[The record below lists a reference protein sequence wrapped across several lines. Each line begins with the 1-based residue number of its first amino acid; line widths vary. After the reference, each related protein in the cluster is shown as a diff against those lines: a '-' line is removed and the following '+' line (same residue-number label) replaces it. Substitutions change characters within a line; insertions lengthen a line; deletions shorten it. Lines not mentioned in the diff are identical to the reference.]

1 MMQRPVLIMAGG
13 TGGHVFPALAVAQ
26 ELSARDVPVVWLG
39 TRRGLEAQIVPA
51 NGVAIEWLSIVGLR
65 GKGWSTTLLFPLRLA
80 RAVLQAWRI
89 FARLDPCVA
98 LGMGGFVSGPG
109 GLAAWLR
116 RVPLVIHEQNA
127 VPGLTNRT
135 LARVATRTLE
145 AVPGT
150 FRRAVDAVVTGNPVR
165 VEISAIAPP
174 EQRLPERSKQ
184 LRVLIFGGSSGAVA
198 LNEVL
203 PAACAELPDAGDIRI
218 WHQVGRLADVEGIR
232 SRYRTAGVEAQV
244 EHFIT
249 DMSAAYAWADLVI
262 CRAGAITVA
271 ELAMA
276 GVASVLVPY
285 PYAVDDHQTQNARF
299 LTAAGAAEL
308 LPQAQLRPAHLAAR
322 LRHYQ
327 LDRVQL
333 LNMAYAARA
342 LAQPDAASTVAEN
355 CLAVAA

>member
-1 MMQRPVLIMAGG
+1 MMRRPVLIMAGG

-39 TRRGLEAQIVPA
+39 TRRGLEAEVVPA
-51 NGVAIEWLSIVGLR
+51 SGVPVEWLSIVGLR
-65 GKGWSTTLLFPLRLA
+65 GKGWSTTVLFPLRLA
-80 RAVLQAWRI
+80 RAVLQAWRV

-127 VPGLTNRT
+127 VPGLTNRV
-135 LARVATRTLE
+135 LSRIATRTLE

-150 FRRAVDAVVTGNPVR
+150 FRAAVRAVATGNPVR
-165 VEISAIAPP
+165 AGIAGIVAP
-174 EQRLPERSKQ
+174 ELRLARRGPE
-184 LRVLIFGGSSGAVA
+184 LRVLIFGGSSGAAA

-203 PAACAELPDAGDIRI
+203 PAACAELTDASVVRI
-218 WHQVGRLADVEGIR
+218 WHQVGRLAPLEEIR
-232 SRYRTAGVEAQV
+232 ARYRDAAVDARVER
-244 EHFIT
+244 FIT
-249 DMSAAYAWADLVI
+249 DMAAAYAWADLVI

-271 ELAMA
+271 ELAIA

-285 PYAVDDHQTQNARF
+285 PHAVDDHQTRNAAF
-299 LTAAGAAEL
+299 LTQAGAAEL
-308 LPQAQLRPAHLAAR
+308 LPQAQLSAPHLAAR
-322 LRHYQ
+322 LHHYH
-327 LDRVQL
+327 VEGAQL
-333 LNMAYAARA
+333 LRMACAARG
-342 LAQPDAASTVAEN
+342 LAQPDAACAVAKN